1 MTQINI
7 RIEDDVKTDSEALFK
22 RLGLSMSAAI
32 SLFLHQAINHQGLP
46 FEVRDRGVQSFGDFD
61 RAVVCD
67 KLREASRYARE
78 NKVRLTHEQVFSGL
92 QDLIDARRAVHA

>member
-46 FEVRDRGVQSFGDFD
+46 FEVRDRGVNRLGISTERSFATNCEK
-61 RAVVCD
+61 RAGMPERTRCV
-67 KLREASRYARE
+67 
-78 NKVRLTHEQVFSGL
+78 
-92 QDLIDARRAVHA
+92 

>member
-46 FEVRDRGVQSFGDFD
+46 FEVRDRGLQSSLDDD
-61 RAVVCD
+61 RSVVFD
-67 KLREASRYARE
+67 KLREASRYARA
-78 NKVRLTHEQVFSGL
+78 NKARLTHEQVFGGL
-92 QDLIDARRAVHA
+92 QELIDAGRSVHA

>member
-7 RIEDDVKTDSEALFK
+7 RIDDDVKLNSEALFK

-46 FEVRDRGVQSFGDFD
+46 FEVRDRGLQSSLDND
-61 RAVVCD
+61 RAVVFD

-78 NKVRLTHEQVFSGL
+78 NKVRLTHEQVFGGI
-92 QDLIDARRAVHA
+92 QELIDAGRSVHA